1 MKEIVS
7 KSPTALNV
15 LITLVKGIDAKIDNV
30 ATKVEK
36 LSEDNT
42 IQKVV
47 IEGLKTEILSIKKS
61 QEGLSNRLEELEDK
75 SIKDKAEKW
84 NMIVD
89 NALKII
95 VSLAFTAMLA
105 YLGIK
110 IKQGLG
116 MTIDRL
122 DVGSIN
128 SAILDLQKQINELK
142 RIVNKL
148 LGEKK

>member
-1 MKEIVS
+1 MKGMVS

-47 IEGLKTEILSIKKS
+47 IEGLKAEILSIKKS
-61 QEGLSNRLEELEDK
+61 QEGLSNRLEDLENK

-84 NMIVD
+84 NMIVN
-89 NALKII
+89 NALKIL
-95 VSLAFTAMLA
+95 VSLAFTATLA

-110 IKQGLG
+110 IKG
-116 MTIDRL
+116 
-122 DVGSIN
+122 
-128 SAILDLQKQINELK
+128 
-142 RIVNKL
+142 
-148 LGEKK
+148 

>member
-1 MKEIVS
+1 MKGMVS

-47 IEGLKTEILSIKKS
+47 IEGLKAEILSIKKS
-61 QEGLSNRLEELEDK
+61 QEGLSNRLEDLENK

-84 NMIVD
+84 NMIVN

-95 VSLAFTAMLA
+95 VSLAFTATLA

-110 IKQGLG
+110 IK
-116 MTIDRL
+116 
-122 DVGSIN
+122 
-128 SAILDLQKQINELK
+128 
-142 RIVNKL
+142 
-148 LGEKK
+148 

>member
-1 MKEIVS
+1 MKGMVS
-7 KSPTALNV
+7 KSPTTLNV

-47 IEGLKTEILSIKKS
+47 VEGLKTEIVSIKKS
-61 QEGLSNRLEELEDK
+61 QEGLSNRLEDLENK

-84 NMIVD
+84 NMIVN

-95 VSLAFTAMLA
+95 VSLAFTATLA

-110 IKQGLG
+110 IK
-116 MTIDRL
+116 
-122 DVGSIN
+122 
-128 SAILDLQKQINELK
+128 
-142 RIVNKL
+142 
-148 LGEKK
+148 

>member
-1 MKEIVS
+1 MKEMVS

-95 VSLAFTAMLA
+95 VSLAFTATLA

>member
-1 MKEIVS
+1 MKEMVS

-47 IEGLKTEILSIKKS
+47 IEGLKTEIVSIKKS

-89 NALKII
+89 NVLKVII
-95 VSLAFTAMLA
+95 SVAFTATLA

-110 IKQGLG
+110 IK
-116 MTIDRL
+116 
-122 DVGSIN
+122 
-128 SAILDLQKQINELK
+128 
-142 RIVNKL
+142 
-148 LGEKK
+148 

>member
-1 MKEIVS
+1 MKELVS

-95 VSLAFTAMLA
+95 VSLAFTARLA

-110 IKQGLG
+110 IK
-116 MTIDRL
+116 
-122 DVGSIN
+122 
-128 SAILDLQKQINELK
+128 
-142 RIVNKL
+142 
-148 LGEKK
+148 

>member
-1 MKEIVS
+1 MEEIENR
-7 KSPTALNV
+7 PPNALSV

-47 IEGLKTEILSIKKS
+47 IEGLKAEILSIKKS
-61 QEGLSNRLEELEDK
+61 QEGLANRLEDLENK

-84 NMIVD
+84 NMIVN
-89 NALKII
+89 NALKIL
-95 VSLAFTAMLA
+95 VSLAFTATLA

-110 IKQGLG
+110 IKG
-116 MTIDRL
+116 
-122 DVGSIN
+122 
-128 SAILDLQKQINELK
+128 
-142 RIVNKL
+142 
-148 LGEKK
+148 

>member
-1 MKEIVS
+1 MVS

-47 IEGLKTEILSIKKS
+47 IEGLKAEILSIKKS
-61 QEGLSNRLEELEDK
+61 QEGLSNRLEDLENK

-84 NMIVD
+84 NMIVN

-95 VSLAFTAMLA
+95 VSLAFTAALA

-110 IKQGLG
+110 IK
-116 MTIDRL
+116 
-122 DVGSIN
+122 
-128 SAILDLQKQINELK
+128 
-142 RIVNKL
+142 
-148 LGEKK
+148 

>member
-1 MKEIVS
+1 MKGMVS

-47 IEGLKTEILSIKKS
+47 IEGLKAEILSIKKS
-61 QEGLSNRLEELEDK
+61 QEGLSNRLEDLENK

-95 VSLAFTAMLA
+95 LSLAFTATLA

-110 IKQGLG
+110 IK
-116 MTIDRL
+116 
-122 DVGSIN
+122 
-128 SAILDLQKQINELK
+128 
-142 RIVNKL
+142 
-148 LGEKK
+148 

>member
-1 MKEIVS
+1 MVS

-47 IEGLKTEILSIKKS
+47 IEGLKAEILSIKKS
-61 QEGLSNRLEELEDK
+61 QEGLSNRLEDLENK

-84 NMIVD
+84 NMIVN

-95 VSLAFTAMLA
+95 VSLAFTATLA
-105 YLGIK
+105 YLGIR
-110 IKQGLG
+110 IK
-116 MTIDRL
+116 
-122 DVGSIN
+122 
-128 SAILDLQKQINELK
+128 
-142 RIVNKL
+142 
-148 LGEKK
+148 

>member
-1 MKEIVS
+1 MEEIES
-7 KSPTALNV
+7 KSPTAWNV

-47 IEGLKTEILSIKKS
+47 VEGLKTEIVSIKKR
-61 QEGLSNRLEELEDK
+61 QEKLSDRLEELENK
-75 SIKDKAEKW
+75 SIKAKAEKW
-84 NMIVD
+84 NMIVN

-95 VSLAFTAMLA
+95 VSLAFTATLA

-110 IKQGLG
+110 IK
-116 MTIDRL
+116 
-122 DVGSIN
+122 
-128 SAILDLQKQINELK
+128 
-142 RIVNKL
+142 
-148 LGEKK
+148 

>member
-1 MKEIVS
+1 MKGMVS

-47 IEGLKTEILSIKKS
+47 IEGLKAEILSIKKS
-61 QEGLSNRLEELEDK
+61 QEGLSNRLEDLENK

-84 NMIVD
+84 NMIVN
-89 NALKII
+89 NALKIV
-95 VSLAFTAMLA
+95 VSLAFTATLA

-110 IKQGLG
+110 IKG
-116 MTIDRL
+116 
-122 DVGSIN
+122 
-128 SAILDLQKQINELK
+128 
-142 RIVNKL
+142 
-148 LGEKK
+148 

>member
-7 KSPTALNV
+7 KSPTTLNV

-95 VSLAFTAMLA
+95 LSLAFTATLA

-110 IKQGLG
+110 IKG
-116 MTIDRL
+116 
-122 DVGSIN
+122 
-128 SAILDLQKQINELK
+128 
-142 RIVNKL
+142 
-148 LGEKK
+148 

>member
-1 MKEIVS
+1 MKEMVS

-89 NALKII
+89 NVLKVI
-95 VSLAFTAMLA
+95 VSVAFTATLA

-110 IKQGLG
+110 IK
-116 MTIDRL
+116 
-122 DVGSIN
+122 
-128 SAILDLQKQINELK
+128 
-142 RIVNKL
+142 
-148 LGEKK
+148 

>member
-1 MKEIVS
+1 MKEMVS

-47 IEGLKTEILSIKKS
+47 IEGLKTEIVSIKKS

-89 NALKII
+89 NVLKVI
-95 VSLAFTAMLA
+95 VSVAFTATLA

-110 IKQGLG
+110 IK
-116 MTIDRL
+116 
-122 DVGSIN
+122 
-128 SAILDLQKQINELK
+128 
-142 RIVNKL
+142 
-148 LGEKK
+148 

>member
-47 IEGLKTEILSIKKS
+47 IEGLKTEIISIKKS

-95 VSLAFTAMLA
+95 LSLAFTATLA

>member
-1 MKEIVS
+1 MEEIENRPPNTLS
-7 KSPTALNV
+7 V
-15 LITLVKGIDAKIDNV
+15 LITLVKGIDTKIDNV
-30 ATKVEK
+30 AAKVEK
-36 LSEDNT
+36 LSEDNA

-47 IEGLKTEILSIKKS
+47 VEGLKTEILSIKKS

-95 VSLAFTAMLA
+95 ISLAFTATLA

-110 IKQGLG
+110 IK
-116 MTIDRL
+116 
-122 DVGSIN
+122 
-128 SAILDLQKQINELK
+128 
-142 RIVNKL
+142 
-148 LGEKK
+148 

>member
-1 MKEIVS
+1 MKEIAS

-15 LITLVKGIDAKIDNV
+15 LITLVKGIDTKIDNV
-30 ATKVEK
+30 AIKVEK

-110 IKQGLG
+110 IK
-116 MTIDRL
+116 
-122 DVGSIN
+122 
-128 SAILDLQKQINELK
+128 
-142 RIVNKL
+142 
-148 LGEKK
+148 

>member
-1 MKEIVS
+1 MVS

-47 IEGLKTEILSIKKS
+47 IEGLKAEILSIKKS
-61 QEGLSNRLEELEDK
+61 QEGLSNRLEDLENK

-84 NMIVD
+84 NMIVN

-95 VSLAFTAMLA
+95 VSLAFTATLA
-105 YLGIK
+105 YLGIR
-110 IKQGLG
+110 IKG
-116 MTIDRL
+116 
-122 DVGSIN
+122 
-128 SAILDLQKQINELK
+128 
-142 RIVNKL
+142 
-148 LGEKK
+148 

>member
-1 MKEIVS
+1 MKEIAS

-15 LITLVKGIDAKIDNV
+15 LITLVKGIDTKIDNV

-95 VSLAFTAMLA
+95 ISLAFTAMLA

-110 IKQGLG
+110 IK
-116 MTIDRL
+116 
-122 DVGSIN
+122 
-128 SAILDLQKQINELK
+128 
-142 RIVNKL
+142 
-148 LGEKK
+148 

>member
-1 MKEIVS
+1 MKEMVS

-61 QEGLSNRLEELEDK
+61 QEGLSGRLEELEDK

-89 NALKII
+89 NVLKVI
-95 VSLAFTAMLA
+95 VSVAFTATLA

-110 IKQGLG
+110 IK
-116 MTIDRL
+116 
-122 DVGSIN
+122 
-128 SAILDLQKQINELK
+128 
-142 RIVNKL
+142 
-148 LGEKK
+148 

>member
-7 KSPTALNV
+7 KSPTTLNV

-95 VSLAFTAMLA
+95 VSLAFTATLA

-110 IKQGLG
+110 IKG
-116 MTIDRL
+116 
-122 DVGSIN
+122 
-128 SAILDLQKQINELK
+128 
-142 RIVNKL
+142 
-148 LGEKK
+148 

>member
-1 MKEIVS
+1 MKEMVS
-7 KSPTALNV
+7 KAPTTLNV

-61 QEGLSNRLEELEDK
+61 QEGLSGRLEELENK

-84 NMIVD
+84 NMVV
-89 NALKII
+89 NNVLKII
-95 VSLAFTAMLA
+95 VSLAFTATLA

-110 IKQGLG
+110 IK
-116 MTIDRL
+116 
-122 DVGSIN
+122 
-128 SAILDLQKQINELK
+128 
-142 RIVNKL
+142 
-148 LGEKK
+148 

>member
-1 MKEIVS
+1 MVS
-7 KSPTALNV
+7 KSPATLNV

-47 IEGLKTEILSIKKS
+47 VEGLKTEIVSIKKS
-61 QEGLSNRLEELEDK
+61 QEGLSNRLEELENK

-89 NALKII
+89 NVLKVI
-95 VSLAFTAMLA
+95 VSLAFTATLA

-110 IKQGLG
+110 IKG
-116 MTIDRL
+116 
-122 DVGSIN
+122 
-128 SAILDLQKQINELK
+128 
-142 RIVNKL
+142 
-148 LGEKK
+148 

>member
-7 KSPTALNV
+7 KSPTTLNV

-84 NMIVD
+84 NMMVD

-95 VSLAFTAMLA
+95 LSLAFTATLA

-110 IKQGLG
+110 IK
-116 MTIDRL
+116 
-122 DVGSIN
+122 
-128 SAILDLQKQINELK
+128 
-142 RIVNKL
+142 
-148 LGEKK
+148 

>member
-1 MKEIVS
+1 MVS

-61 QEGLSNRLEELEDK
+61 QEGLSGRLEELENK

-89 NALKII
+89 NVLKII
-95 VSLAFTAMLA
+95 ISVAFTATLA

-110 IKQGLG
+110 IK
-116 MTIDRL
+116 M
-122 DVGSIN
+122 
-128 SAILDLQKQINELK
+128 
-142 RIVNKL
+142 
-148 LGEKK
+148 

>member
-61 QEGLSNRLEELEDK
+61 QEGLSSRLEELEDK

-89 NALKII
+89 NVLKVV
-95 VSLAFTAMLA
+95 VSVAFTATLA

-110 IKQGLG
+110 IK
-116 MTIDRL
+116 
-122 DVGSIN
+122 
-128 SAILDLQKQINELK
+128 
-142 RIVNKL
+142 
-148 LGEKK
+148 

>member
-1 MKEIVS
+1 MKELAS

-95 VSLAFTAMLA
+95 VSLAFTATLA

-110 IKQGLG
+110 IK
-116 MTIDRL
+116 
-122 DVGSIN
+122 
-128 SAILDLQKQINELK
+128 
-142 RIVNKL
+142 
-148 LGEKK
+148 

>member
-1 MKEIVS
+1 MKEMVS

-61 QEGLSNRLEELEDK
+61 QEGLSNRLEDLEDK

-89 NALKII
+89 NVLKVII
-95 VSLAFTAMLA
+95 SVAFTATLA

-110 IKQGLG
+110 IK
-116 MTIDRL
+116 
-122 DVGSIN
+122 
-128 SAILDLQKQINELK
+128 
-142 RIVNKL
+142 
-148 LGEKK
+148 